1 MQNGVCG
8 YLKYRA
14 YKVSQKFW
22 DSNFK
27 NYHRDR
33 KKYCDETSIP
43 KELLMW
49 QDPYDPVKSK
59 PDVQG
64 RNDVLVRIGQALL
77 QGE

>member
-1 MQNGVCG
+1 MN
-8 YLKYRA
+8 KKH
-14 YKVSQKFW
+14 YKNIF
-22 DSNFK
+22 
-27 NYHRDR
+27 RDR

-77 QGE
+77 QGQNKKNSSKDFRTFLNF